1 MSVQFGRWNFDGAPP
16 SGEFIERAA
25 STLVPYGPDGQN
37 CYSAKGVN
45 IVYRPFHTMKESKS
59 ETQPH
64 RSRAGEVIT
73 WDGRLDNRSEL
84 EQQLSLRL
92 EGGSPDVLIVAAAYE
107 QWGRGCLSRLIGD
120 WALSVWTPKDQS
132 LILAKDPI
140 GTRPLYY
147 ARTDANVTWSSL
159 LDPLLLLADRPYE
172 LSREYIAGWLSLF
185 PATHLTPYA
194 GIHSVPP
201 SSFVH
206 VTKDSLK
213 VSKYW
218 DFEAIEQI
226 RYRTDSE
233 YEEHFRSVFGQAV
246 RRRLHSDVPVLAELS
261 GGMDSSSIVCVAD
274 ALIEAGKSAVPRLD
288 TISYY
293 SDSEPNWDE
302 RPYFEKVEDKRGRTG
317 CHIDASMRPE
327 ALFQFRR
334 ESFAISPG
342 SGRATDLR
350 FATCLR
356 SGGYRV
362 LLSGIGGD
370 EITGGVPTPRPELED
385 LLARGR
391 LRLLARQLK
400 VWALSRRKP
409 WIHLLFEALRG
420 FLPPSLLG
428 VPEYGRPAPW
438 LHPEFIKHYRLAL
451 IGYESRLRLSGPL
464 PSFQENLSTLEAL
477 RRQLG
482 CQALPQDPLYEKRYP
497 YLDRGFLEF
506 MYAIPREQLVRPYQR
521 RSLMR
526 RSLVGI
532 VPDEVLQRKRKAFVT
547 RSPMAAIAQESA
559 DLVAL
564 CTDMIASGLELVD
577 ADAFRRAIQ
586 EATTGREI
594 PIVTLIRT
602 LDLEFWLRGL
612 ASASILNPSYRPVPP
627 TFRKAR
633 IARTRDGPVASNI
646 GSAS

>member
-25 STLVPYGPDGQN
+25 SMLVPYGPDGQY

-45 IVYRPFHTMKESKS
+45 IVYRPFHTMRESKS

-64 RSRAGEVIT
+64 RSRAGVVVT

-84 EQQLSLRL
+84 EQQLSLKL

-107 QWGRGCLSRLIGD
+107 QWGRECLSKLIGD

-147 ARTDANVTWSSL
+147 ARTDASVTWSSL
-159 LDPLLLLADRPYE
+159 LDPLVLLADRPYE

-185 PATHLTPYA
+185 PAAHLTPYA
-194 GIHSVPP
+194 GIDSVPP

-218 DFEAIEQI
+218 DFEAIQQI

-233 YEEHFRSVFGQAV
+233 YEEHFRTVFGQAV
-246 RRRLHSDVPVLAELS
+246 RRRLHSDLPVLAELS

-274 ALIEAGKSAVPRLD
+274 ALIEAGASAVPRLD

-302 RPYFEKVEDKRGRTG
+302 RPYFERVEDKRGRTG
-317 CHIDASMRPE
+317 FHIDAGMQPE
-327 ALFQFRR
+327 GLFQFPR
-334 ESFAISPG
+334 ECFAVSPG
-342 SGRATDLR
+342 SGRAADLR

-370 EITGGVPTPRPELED
+370 EITGGVPTPKPELED

-400 VWALSRRKP
+400 AWALSRRKP
-409 WIHLLFEALRG
+409 WIHLLFEAIRG
-420 FLPPSLLG
+420 FLPESLLG
-428 VPEYGRPAPW
+428 VSEYGRPAPW
-438 LHPEFIKHYRLAL
+438 LHTEFIKHHRVAL

-482 CQALPQDPLYEKRYP
+482 CQALPRDPLYEKRYP
-497 YLDRGFLEF
+497 YLDRSFLEF
-506 MYAIPREQLVRPYQR
+506 MYAVPREQLVRPRQR

-526 RSLVGI
+526 RSLLGI

-547 RSPMAAIAQESA
+547 RSPMAAIARESA

-586 EATTGREI
+586 EAATGREI

-612 ASASILNPSYRPVPP
+612 ARASILNPSYRPVPS
-627 TFRKAR
+627 TSRKAR
-633 IARTRDGPVASNI
+633 TARTRDGPVALNI